1 MKYGNKKKTAKPQ
14 YFNLQTEVNSLE
26 EMYLTLEEND
36 KRIERQRMREKGE
49 EKKERG

>member
-1 MKYGNKKKTAKPQ
+1 MTIKKK
-14 YFNLQTEVNSLE
+14 LQNHNILTYKQRSEMNSLE